1 MSEQTDKSKKKSK
14 SRLAIFI
21 VAGLFLLAALL
32 VVHFF
37 WGSYVVIPSLY
48 SQTDNNRYALKST
61 TMPVR
66 VSSISPVFYT
76 DYTGIGKA
84 VTTIDYT
91 DVEFDNCSVP
101 AYVQCLYF
109 KNWDSHFYPSFRA
122 SYKYDTKI
130 KSGTDKIRSFGPECD
145 TNDSFD
151 ILITVNGILVAYA
164 DDVSGKNTIHAVAAK
179 PVIYLYPEET
189 TDIDVN
195 LDLDGYVTSSYPSYN
210 DGWSVTAEPDGTL
223 TDKSGRMY
231 NYLFWEGDLSN
242 PDFDYSN
249 YFCVPGDETAKFLE
263 EYLFCAG
270 LTDQEAD
277 DFISYWLPKMQN
289 NKFNMIFFQTDAY
302 EDEAKLNI
310 SPEPDTVIR
319 VYMVYYGTE
328 EYVLTNATMPE
339 TPIREGFTV
348 VEWGGTE
355 LTD

>member
-109 KNWDSHFYPSFRA
+109 KNWDSHFYPSFL
-122 SYKYDTKI
+122 SI
-130 KSGTDKIRSFGPECD
+130 ISIFKSF
-145 TNDSFD
+145 
-151 ILITVNGILVAYA
+151 VN
-164 DDVSGKNTIHAVAAK
+164 K
-179 PVIYLYPEET
+179 
-189 TDIDVN
+189 
-195 LDLDGYVTSSYPSYN
+195 
-210 DGWSVTAEPDGTL
+210 
-223 TDKSGRMY
+223 
-231 NYLFWEGDLSN
+231 
-242 PDFDYSN
+242 
-249 YFCVPGDETAKFLE
+249 
-263 EYLFCAG
+263 
-270 LTDQEAD
+270 
-277 DFISYWLPKMQN
+277 KMQ
-289 NKFNMIFFQTDAY
+289 
-302 EDEAKLNI
+302 L
-310 SPEPDTVIR
+310 
-319 VYMVYYGTE
+319 TE
-328 EYVLTNATMPE
+328 KSV
-339 TPIREGFTV
+339 GFI
-348 VEWGGTE
+348 
-355 LTD
+355 L